1 MILEWHS
8 EFDGAQMLWL
18 TASAFA
24 VLLLLLPAC
33 VALLTGGS
41 FPFQG
46 RVRAEQWLTGGAL
59 HVAVWITV
67 LHSLAF
73 GPSLGTTP
81 VSVDDRQPLG
91 LEQMI
96 REAAEV
102 VDQRPFWGRG
112 GFVGDLA
119 FAGFRHLQP
128 EGNSEAPMF
137 AARRPHG
144 RITLAAFITFQ
155 LAVYLCSVGAV
166 VATVVS
172 ARRSIVPIR
181 LGLFSLLWGLVVY
194 APVAHWVWGEGWL
207 GVRYAVDAGGSL
219 LVLMMGAAAVVVV
232 GRGRPAVVMAATPEI
247 PGTPGG
253 AARDTVPRWWNS
265 SLTATAGAL
274 LFWLAF
280 PVLMASLRVPSPE
293 LRSLI
298 LLNSL
303 AAGSGGFL
311 FCGLL
316 RLLAPTAGGHEL
328 TANGLCAGLTAVAA
342 GCVMYDPLTSM
353 ICGAAG
359 AGAGWII
366 WTAVSRY
373 LGWHVGAA
381 AVMLVSAAFTGMLAA
396 GVFGNSGNG
405 VRHWDG
411 KSIDGLLYDN
421 PSLLVVQLLAA
432 VCVLGWTAACT
443 WGLMRVCCGRGDSV

>member
-33 VALLTGGS
+33 ASLLTGGG
-41 FPFQG
+41 FPLSARIG
-46 RVRAEQWLTGGAL
+46 VDQWLTGAAL

-81 VSVDDRQPLG
+81 VTVDDRPPQG

-96 REAAEV
+96 REAGAV

-119 FAGFRHLQP
+119 FAGFQHLQP
-128 EGNSEAPMF
+128 EGNSEEPMF

-155 LAVYLCSVGAV
+155 LAVYLCSVGAAGAALV
-166 VATVVS
+166 TV
-172 ARRSIVPIR
+172 RRSVTPIR
-181 LGLFSLLWGLVVY
+181 LGVFSLLWGLIVY

-219 LVLMMGAAAVVVV
+219 LVLMLGASAMVIA
-232 GRGRPAVVMAATPEI
+232 GRGSPAVAMAGAPE
-247 PGTPGG
+247 TPGAP
-253 AARDTVPRWWNS
+253 AAGDVPLWWSSSFSATV
-265 SLTATAGAL
+265 GAL
-274 LFWLAF
+274 IFWLAF

-311 FCGLL
+311 FCALL
-316 RLLAPTAGGHEL
+316 RLLAPTAGGNEL
-328 TANGLCAGLTAVAA
+328 AANGICAGLAAVAA

-353 ICGAAG
+353 ICGVAG
-359 AGAGWII
+359 ACAGWIV
-366 WTAVSRY
+366 WTACSRW
-373 LGWHVGAA
+373 LGWRAGAA
-381 AVMLVSAAFTGMLAA
+381 AVMLVAAAFTGMLAV

-411 KSIDGLLYDN
+411 KTIDGLLYDN

-432 VCVLGWTAACT
+432 VCVLFWTVACT
-443 WGLMRVCCGRGDSV
+443 WGLVRVCCGRRDSV